1 VISNT
6 RIFNRGWIYWLFPA
20 ISLDPLD
27 INGTISRL
35 YLLKTS
41 YAKIHVSF
49 THVSFSIIDAF
60 ELYTRCDLYKKK
72 YSTFIQSI
80 QLDRAEYGN
89 ISTESH

>member
-6 RIFNRGWIYWLFPA
+6 RIFNRGWLFPA

-41 YAKIHVSF
+41 YAKIRVSF
-49 THVSFSIIDAF
+49 THVSFSIIDAS
-60 ELYTRCDLYKKK
+60 ELYTRCDLYKKNILHLYK
-72 YSTFIQSI
+72 RIR
-80 QLDRAEYGN
+80 LDRAEYDN